1 MGGVVGRRK
10 VMRKV
15 LVLILGV
22 LVVVP
27 LGASGASAEPERYT
41 SRSYN
46 AFWFSRH
53 RIDRDTYVRTT
64 WYAGV
69 YVSEETSGEADFWS
83 DLYKSSAR
91 CERREGRDRC
101 RRAGSNL
108 YGVINDLGDGEFT
121 LDAGLETG
129 HFEATYPM
137 ERRDGRRAE
146 SIGKIAITVD
156 LVAVGEVTTSRDSY
170 SYSSGCYR
178 VRYSGRSEYVQARA
192 RGALAF
198 LRDDETIKLGA
209 TKAAGMSQGESMS
222 IEHICDEE

>member
-1 MGGVVGRRK
+1 
-10 VMRKV
+10 MRKV
-15 LVLILGV
+15 LLLLILGM
-22 LVVVP
+22 LVVTP
-27 LGASGASAEPERYT
+27 LGALEASAVPERY
-41 SRSYN
+41 SSKSYN

-53 RIDRDTYVRTT
+53 RVDRDTYVKTT

-69 YVSEETSGEADFWS
+69 YVSEEASGEASFWS

-101 RRAGSNL
+101 HRENTSL
-108 YGVINDLGDGEFT
+108 YGVIDDLGDGEFT
-121 LDAGLETG
+121 LDPGLATG

-137 ERRDGRRAE
+137 ERRDGRRGD
-146 SIGKIAITVD
+146 SIGDIAVTVD

-178 VRYSGRSEYVQARA
+178 VRYSGRSEYVQAKA
-192 RGALAF
+192 RGTLAF
-198 LRDDETIKLGA
+198 LRDDKTIRLGA

-222 IEHICDEE
+222 IEHTCKEE